1 MTKPLSRATSWLYRL
16 SGGKIGGRWLRGEPV
31 MLLTTVGRRSGV
43 PRTVPV
49 LYLRDDENV
58 ILVASG
64 VGRSRHPVWYLN
76 LEANPVVSIEIE
88 REKIEM
94 MARRAKGEERAAL
107 WPRLVEMYRGLD
119 GYQLRTEREIPVV
132 ILSPVAGR
140 SAECSEMPH

>member
-1 MTKPLSRATSWLYRL
+1 
-16 SGGKIGGRWLRGEPV
+16 
-31 MLLTTVGRRSGV
+31 MLLTTVGRRSGA

-76 LEANPVVSIEIE
+76 LEANPVVSIEIG
-88 REKIEM
+88 REKMEM

-140 SAECSEMPH
+140 VAADGRRLPVRPETS